1 MNKTNMPTPFEWGE
15 VQLSETV
22 LIDDVP
28 YPTRRAIGE
37 CLKYEF
43 PQQAIAKILERNP
56 HIEEHSVVVNL
67 TSTDGKKY
75 ETNVYHPIGLL
86 LIVMESGQPAAHRL
100 KRAIAEFVWHFAG
113 PQTRETT
120 EATAREKL
128 RDVRLR
134 NAGHVISMIARADRI
149 KEPRIRHRALRFVD
163 VALGGSMGIPEQF
176 ELFQKERWHGLQSA
190 SG

>member
-1 MNKTNMPTPFEWGE
+1 MRHASDQTRTDSREPYRPEMSDCGLRPAHE
-15 VQLSETV
+15 VVAVDE
-22 LIDDVP
+22 
-28 YPTRRAIGE
+28 Y
-37 CLKYEF
+37 
-43 PQQAIAKILERNP
+43 
-56 HIEEHSVVVNL
+56 
-67 TSTDGKKY
+67 
-75 ETNVYHPIGLL
+75 
-86 LIVMESGQPAAHRL
+86 GQPAAHRL

-176 ELFQKERWHGLQSA
+176 ELFQKER
-190 SG
+190 